1 MGNKRLLIEWFDKML
16 YLLGGAARSGKSI
29 ITRQILAKKGIS
41 FFCLD
46 HLAHGVA
53 NSTPQLHVDLN
64 SDDAS
69 VGEQIWPLVKATA
82 KMIIKDRIDYLL
94 EGASLQPK
102 HANELIS
109 EFPNEVRAV
118 FIGYADADIGEKFK
132 QIKTYGGG
140 ADDWMMKFDDVVI
153 KSEVER
159 LKVVSKVLQGE
170 CVKFQIRYIE
180 MSQDFD
186 KSTKEVIEY
195 LAS

>member
-1 MGNKRLLIEWFDKML
+1 ML
-16 YLLGGAARSGKSI
+16 YFLGGAARSGKSI
-29 ITRQILAKKGIS
+29 ITRQILAEKGIP
-41 FFCLD
+41 FLCLD

-53 NSTPQLHVDLN
+53 NTIPQLHIDLN

-69 VGEQIWPLVKATA
+69 VGEHMWSLVKSMA
-82 KMIIKDRIDYLL
+82 KMIIKDRIDYLI

-102 HANELIS
+102 HANELAI

-118 FIGYADADIGEKFK
+118 FIGDADADTGEKFK
-132 QIKTYGGG
+132 HIKTYGGG
-140 ADDWMMKFDDVVI
+140 ADDWMMKFDDMVI

-159 LKVVSKVLQGE
+159 LKLVSTVLRDE